1 MGHVWSWQAPISH
14 RWQACAILLQLSTD
28 VAVSETLI
36 CHVGILIG
44 RRETANLD
52 KGTIKTGTKLT
63 EFRTILQGADIVI
76 RTTGFKESV
85 KHDQSEM
92 VLVVPMVVKLTS
104 LVEKH
109 GSKAFDILS
118 RESKDSEFVF
128 DFVFDAV
135 SFVKMVGS
143 VR

>member
-28 VAVSETLI
+28 VAVNETLI

-52 KGTIKTGTKLT
+52 KGTIKTGAKLK

-76 RTTGFKESV
+76 RAAGFKESV
-85 KHDQSEM
+85 KHDQSEA

-104 LVEKH
+104 LVEKR
-109 GSKAFDILS
+109 GSKEFDILS

-128 DFVFDAV
+128 NFVFDTT
-135 SFVKMVGS
+135 K
-143 VR
+143 RLKDTD

>member
-28 VAVSETLI
+28 VAVNETLI

-52 KGTIKTGTKLT
+52 KGTIKTGAKLK
-63 EFRTILQGADIVI
+63 EFRMILQGADIVI
-76 RTTGFKESV
+76 RAAGLKESV
-85 KHDQSEM
+85 KHDQSET

-104 LVEKH
+104 LVEKAVARSLTFCP
-109 GSKAFDILS
+109 GRAKIVSLCLISFLMPAKRL
-118 RESKDSEFVF
+118 KDT
-128 DFVFDAV
+128 D
-135 SFVKMVGS
+135 
-143 VR
+143 